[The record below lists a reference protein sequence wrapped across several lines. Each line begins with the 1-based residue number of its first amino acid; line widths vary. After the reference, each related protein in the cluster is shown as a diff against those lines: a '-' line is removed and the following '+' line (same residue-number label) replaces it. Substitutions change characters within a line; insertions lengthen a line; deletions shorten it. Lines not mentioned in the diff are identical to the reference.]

1 MSVKSDRGT
10 AGENAVCEYL
20 TKRGWKIAAR
30 NFRVRGGEI
39 DIVAEKGDVLAFVE
53 VKTRKFGSLS
63 DGADA
68 IDKTKRKC
76 LIRAADRYIEKNT
89 VSAKTIRFDAALV
102 TVTTEEMPRVLETQY
117 IEDAFDPFSL

>member
-20 TKRGWKIAAR
+20 TRRGWKIAAR
-30 NFRVRGGEI
+30 NFRIRGGEI
-39 DIVAEKGDVLAFVE
+39 DIVAEKGDILAFVE
-53 VKTRKFGSLS
+53 VKARKFGSLS

-68 IDKTKRKC
+68 IDINKRRC
-76 LIRAADRYIEKNT
+76 LVRAADRYIQKY
-89 VSAKTIRFDAALV
+89 SPAAKTIRFDAALV

-117 IEDAFDPFSL
+117 IEDAFDVFSL